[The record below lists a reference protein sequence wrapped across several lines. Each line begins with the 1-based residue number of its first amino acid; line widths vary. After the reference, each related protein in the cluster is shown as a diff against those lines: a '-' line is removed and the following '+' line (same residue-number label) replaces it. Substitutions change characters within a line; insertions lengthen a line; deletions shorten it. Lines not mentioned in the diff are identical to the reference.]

1 MFANKTSQIKETTV
15 EQQKERLQNAN
26 LRETV
31 KKINLQVINEDDQF
45 EVDPEIFTE

>member
-1 MFANKTSQIKETTV
+1 MIANKTSQIKRTV

-26 LRETV
+26 VRETL

-45 EVDPEIFTE
+45 EVDPEKFTE